1 MAIAKYTDEQIR
13 QRLERRDRE
22 LDAARRISQALFQ
35 HQNVEELVEQALRIA
50 LDVVNGQAGCVLLA
64 DEDSKQLVFYYAIG
78 EKAPPRGTAFPW
90 DKGIAG
96 SVFQTAEPVVTKD
109 VKQDQRHLGDIDE
122 ATGYTTHDIIALPLK
137 RWEGDPIGVLEVMN
151 KKDGEL
157 DQEDVAILTIIS
169 SFTALSIEEARL
181 FEEARLAEV
190 VRVLGDIGH
199 DVKNLLMPV
208 LCGASL
214 LKEEVDEVFAHL
226 PNIEMAKAKASHKLC
241 HEVIEMLETNARRI
255 QDRLKE
261 IADCVKGLSSP
272 PIFGPCRV
280 ADVVNVVHETLRFV
294 AEEKG
299 ITLTSTGLEKLPN
312 IEADERRLFNAFY
325 NLVNN
330 AIAEVPRGGSIIV
343 RGTPDPSGK
352 GVILAVEDTGRGM
365 PAEIRDSLF
374 TAKATSRKVGGT
386 GLGTKIVK
394 DVVDTHGGRITVES
408 EIGTGTTFHIHLPFQ
423 PPKASPR

>member
-1 MAIAKYTDEQIR
+1 MATAKFTDEQIR

-35 HQNVEELVEQALRIA
+35 HLSVEELVEQALRIA
-50 LDVVNGQAGCVLLA
+50 LDVVHGQAGSVLLA
-64 DEDSKQLVFYYAIG
+64 DPNSKQLVFYYAIG
-78 EKAPPRGTAFPW
+78 EKAPPRGTSFPW

-96 SVFQTAEPVVTKD
+96 SVFQTGEPVVTKD
-109 VKQDQRHLGDIDE
+109 VKQDRRHLPDIDE
-122 ATGYTTHDIIALPLK
+122 ATGYTTHDMIALPLK
-137 RWEGDPIGVLEVMN
+137 RWEGDPIGVLSVMN

-157 DQEDVAILTIIS
+157 NQEDEAILTIIS
-169 SFTALSIEEARL
+169 SFTAISIEEARL
-181 FEEARLAEV
+181 FEEAKLAEV

-214 LKEEVDEVFAHL
+214 LKVEVDEVFGHL
-226 PNIEMAKAKASHKLC
+226 PHIEMSKAQASQKLC
-241 HEVIEMLETNARRI
+241 LEVIDMLESNARRI
-255 QDRLKE
+255 QDRVKE

-272 PIFGPCRV
+272 PKFAPCRV
-280 ADVVNVVHETLRFV
+280 VDVINVVNETLRLL

-299 ITLTSTGLEKLPN
+299 ITLTTAGLEGLPH

-330 AIAEVPRGGSIIV
+330 AIAEVPRGGSIVV

-365 PAEIRDSLF
+365 PAEVRDSLF

-394 DVVDTHGGRITVES
+394 DAVDAHGGRITVES

>member
-1 MAIAKYTDEQIR
+1 LATAKFTDEQCR
-13 QRLERRDRE
+13 QQLERRDRE

-35 HQNVEELVEQALRIA
+35 HLSVEELVEQALRIA
-50 LDVVNGQAGCVLLA
+50 LEVVNGQAGCVLLA
-64 DEDSKQLVFYYAIG
+64 DPNSKQLVFYYAIG

-96 SVFQTAEPVVTKD
+96 SVFQIGEPVVTKD

-122 ATGYTTHDIIALPLK
+122 TTGYTTHDMIALPLK
-137 RWEGDPIGVLEVMN
+137 QWEGDPIGVLEVMN
-151 KKDGEL
+151 KKGGEL

-169 SFTALSIEEARL
+169 SFTAISIEEARL
-181 FEEARLAEV
+181 FEEARLAAV

-214 LKEEVDEVFAHL
+214 LKEEVDEVFGRL
-226 PNIEMAKAKASHKLC
+226 PNIEMSKAKASHKLC
-241 HEVIEMLETNARRI
+241 HDVIKMLETNAHRI
-255 QDRLKE
+255 QDRVKE
-261 IADCVKGLSSP
+261 IADCVKGLSTP
-272 PIFGPCRV
+272 PTFITCRV
-280 ADVVNVVHETLRFV
+280 AEVINGVKETLRFF

-299 ITLTSTGLEKLPN
+299 ITLTSAGLEGLPH

-343 RGTPDPSGK
+343 RGAPDPSGK

-365 PAEIRDSLF
+365 PAEVRDSLF
-374 TAKATSRKVGGT
+374 TAKAASRKIGGT

-394 DVVDTHGGRITVES
+394 DVVDAHGGRITVES
-408 EIGTGTTFHIHLPFQ
+408 AIGIGTTFHIHLPFQ